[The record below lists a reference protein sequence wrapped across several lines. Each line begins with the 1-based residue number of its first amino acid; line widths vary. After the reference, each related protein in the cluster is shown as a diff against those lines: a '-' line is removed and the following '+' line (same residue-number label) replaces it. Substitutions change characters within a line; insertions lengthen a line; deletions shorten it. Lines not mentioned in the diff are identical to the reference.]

1 MKDLLI
7 NCENNRVLNTTEELK
22 EMFNLGMN
30 WDFEL
35 TEYTI
40 NGEPVFAIFESR
52 VNHIIVI
59 NPNIYDHGIKEST
72 KQFLCGVFSAKGG
85 LD

>member
-7 NCENNRVLNTTEELK
+7 NHETNQVLNTIEELK
-22 EMFNLGMN
+22 EIFKLGTN

-35 TEYTI
+35 TNYTI
-40 NGEPVFAIFESR
+40 NGEPVFAIFESKI
-52 VNHIIVI
+52 NYIIVI
-59 NPNIYDHGIKEST
+59 NPDIYNHGVKESM

-85 LD
+85 N

>member
-7 NCENNRVLNTTEELK
+7 DRETNQILNTIEELK
-22 EMFNLGMN
+22 EIFNLGAN

-35 TEYTI
+35 TNYTI
-40 NGEPVFAIFESR
+40 NGEPVFAIFESKI
-52 VNHIIVI
+52 NYIIVV
-59 NPNIYDHGIKEST
+59 NPNIYNQGVKESM

-85 LD
+85 N